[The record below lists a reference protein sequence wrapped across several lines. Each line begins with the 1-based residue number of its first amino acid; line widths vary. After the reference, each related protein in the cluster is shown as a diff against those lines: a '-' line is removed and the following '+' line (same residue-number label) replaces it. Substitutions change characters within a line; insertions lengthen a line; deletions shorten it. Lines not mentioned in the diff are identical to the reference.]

1 MLEDAVS
8 ESVPADVRLPA
19 AAGQRGGRP
28 EVAALLVA
36 DVKGL
41 PARIAHAV
49 VVPWTEAELVRVL
62 APGAGLAAFRND
74 ASEVRVRQHVH
85 PRRRCF
91 PPTRGRNHVF
101 PPIRRESSEPVE
113 EDQV

>member
-1 MLEDAVS
+1 MLEDAVP
-8 ESVPADVRLPA
+8 ESVPADVCLPA
-19 AAGQRGGRP
+19 AAGQRGGGP
-28 EVAALLVA
+28 EATALLVT

-41 PARIAHAV
+41 PARIAHGV

-62 APGAGLAAFRND
+62 SSGAGLAAFRND
-74 ASEVRVRQHVH
+74 AAEVRVRQHVH

-91 PPTRGRNHVF
+91 PPVRGRNHVF
-101 PPIRRESSEPVE
+101 PPVRRESSEPVE